1 MSLLDFLRSGVP
13 EPDQQL
19 DLFPGIA
26 DVPPGGDIFKQPN
39 PDVPAVADSSRT
51 LIDLLAQIE
60 MNTRPQINDEP
71 SYNLALFTLG
81 AAAGDTVIR
90 NTERVRYISLLNAAG
105 IAVYLGNGRSFPVG
119 TVPANGSLFITT
131 PGIMESVT
139 LVWTGADPTKVVTIV
154 FSSEPMHV
162 RSGA

>member
-1 MSLLDFLRSGVP
+1 MNLLDFLRSGTA

-19 DLFPGIA
+19 DLFPGVA
-26 DVPPGGDIFKQPN
+26 DVLPGSDMFAPPN

-71 SYNLALFTLG
+71 SFNVNLFTLG

-131 PGIMESVT
+131 PAIMESVT
-139 LVWTGADPTKVVTIV
+139 LVWSAANPTTVVTIV

-162 RSGA
+162 KSGA